1 MTPSL
6 ENLRCFAA
14 AADTRNFRRA
24 ARAVALTPA
33 AFGHRIKQL
42 EDQLGVVLFARTTR
56 SVTLTEAGVAL
67 VGSARRCLQA
77 AEECVRAARGEVGP
91 APMEL
96 TVGTRQ
102 ELGLSWL
109 LPQFD
114 GLIRG
119 RPFLRLHLYF
129 GSGPDLV
136 LRVHTREIDC
146 AITSSRVLD
155 PKLDALRLH
164 KEDYVFVGAADLLSR
179 VPFRRPEHAA
189 RHTLLDITPDLALFR
204 YWKDAA
210 QGSERMRFADAG
222 YLGSIEAIRQ
232 RVLAGAGVAVLP
244 EYHVRKDL
252 ARKKLRRILPAV
264 EPLHDYFRLVF
275 RADDPRR
282 ALFEAIAE
290 SLRHAPLR

>member
-6 ENLRCFAA
+6 ENLRCFTAA
-14 AADTRNFRRA
+14 AETRNFRRA
-24 ARAVALTPA
+24 ARTVALTPA
-33 AFGHRIKQL
+33 AFGHRIRQL
-42 EDQLGVVLFARTTR
+42 EEQLGVSLFARTTR
-56 SVTLTEAGVAL
+56 SVALTEAGVAL
-67 VGSARRCLQA
+67 VASARRCLDA
-77 AEECVRAARGEVGP
+77 ADECVRAARGEVGP

-96 TVGTRQ
+96 TIGTRQ

-114 GLIRG
+114 ALIEE

-146 AITSSRVLD
+146 AVTSSRVFD
-155 PKLDALRLH
+155 PKIDALRLH
-164 KEDYVFVGAADLLSR
+164 REDYVFIGAASLLSR
-179 VPFRRPEHAA
+179 LPLRKPEQSA
-189 RHTLLDITPDLALFR
+189 RHTLLDITPDLPLFR

-210 QGSERMRFADAG
+210 EGGDRVRFADAA

-232 RVLAGAGVAVLP
+232 RVVAGAGVAVLP
-244 EYHVRKDL
+244 EYHVRGDL
-252 ARKKLRRILPAV
+252 ARGKVKRVLAGVKPV
-264 EPLHDYFRLVF
+264 HDYFRLIF

-282 ALFEAIAE
+282 SVFEAVAS
-290 SLRHAPLR
+290 SLRRCPLH

>member
-6 ENLRCFAA
+6 ENLRCFTA

-33 AFGHRIKQL
+33 AFGHRIRQL
-42 EDQLGVVLFARTTR
+42 EEQLGVSLFARTTR
-56 SVTLTEAGVAL
+56 SVALTEAGVGL
-67 VGSARRCLQA
+67 VASARRCLDA
-77 AEECVRAARGEVGP
+77 ADECVRAARGEVGP

-96 TVGTRQ
+96 TIGTRQ

-114 GLIRG
+114 ALTEE

-146 AITSSRVLD
+146 AVTSSRVFD

-164 KEDYVFVGAADLLSR
+164 REDYVFVGSSGLLSR
-179 VPFRRPEHAA
+179 MPLRNVEQTV
-189 RHTLLDITPDLALFR
+189 RHTLLDITPDLPLFR

-210 QGSERMRFADAG
+210 EGGDRVRFADAA

-232 RVLAGAGVAVLP
+232 RVLDGAGVAVLP

-252 ARKKLRRILPAV
+252 AQRKVRRVLPGV
-264 EPLHDYFRLVF
+264 KPLNDFFRLVF
-275 RADDPRR
+275 RGDDPRR
-282 ALFEAIAE
+282 SVFEAIAQ
-290 SLRHAPLR
+290 SMRRFPLR